1 MSLILYVFFLMAPIS
16 GTAHIRCK
24 YMVTQ
29 EAGNES
35 YRLKRNYNT
44 KVKIKIDCECRML
57 LVIRSRR

>member
-1 MSLILYVFFLMAPIS
+1 MAPIY
-16 GTAHIRCK
+16 GPAHVRCR

-29 EAGNES
+29 ETDIES